1 MRESRGLLAT
11 VTRVALGLAVV
22 ISPATVPAI
31 GSSAVEPLVQPDTAE
46 PTASTTAV
54 AGQLSISATAAT
66 ARVGTTSRVAGTLSP
81 ARPGERV
88 YLQRYAGG
96 TWGNVTS
103 TLLSGSSGYAFSVK
117 PATTGRFRYRVRK
130 PATTGLLAVTSAER
144 RLVRYRARITSVRY
158 NATGDDATNLNG
170 EYLTLKNTGT
180 VAINLSGWRVYA
192 DAAQVF
198 PLPAY
203 HLAAGA
209 TVYVHTGS
217 GTTRAEH
224 VYLGRSSPIWDNTGR
239 DLAIVYDA
247 RRAVVSRWFKRF
259 FPVSGCRT
267 WYQSAHHDYPATD
280 VFADKGCRVLAAA
293 AGRVDEV
300 EYVDRW
306 SPTTNYGKD
315 RGGLFVSI
323 VGYDGVRYYAS
334 HLASIA
340 PGISPGDHVTAGQLI
355 GRVGTS
361 GSARSTPAHLH
372 FGVSW
377 PTRRGIW
384 WVRRGMVPTYSYLKS
399 WQAGGNAS
407 PVAAVR
413 SLRAEVGV
421 EPRCTTAC

>member
-1 MRESRGLLAT
+1 
-11 VTRVALGLAVV
+11 
-22 ISPATVPAI
+22 
-31 GSSAVEPLVQPDTAE
+31 
-46 PTASTTAV
+46 
-54 AGQLSISATAAT
+54 
-66 ARVGTTSRVAGTLSP
+66 
-81 ARPGERV
+81 
-88 YLQRYAGG
+88 
-96 TWGNVTS
+96 
-103 TLLSGSSGYAFSVK
+103 
-117 PATTGRFRYRVRK
+117 
-130 PATTGLLAVTSAER
+130 
-144 RLVRYRARITSVRY
+144 VRY

-224 VYLGRSSPIWDNTGR
+224 VYLGRTSPIWDNTGR

-315 RGGLFVSI
+315 RGGP
-323 VGYDGVRYYAS
+323 VRVDRRLRRRPLLRVAPRLDRAG
-334 HLASIA
+334 HLARRPRHRRAAHRPGRNERVGALDTGA
-340 PGISPGDHVTAGQLI
+340 PALRSLLADPPGHLVGTARHGADLLLPQVLAGRRQRLTGRGRDVAAGRGRGRAALHHRLLTMLGRTACYQRSVRSPGGSSVSSAG
-355 GRVGTS
+355 
-361 GSARSTPAHLH
+361 
-372 FGVSW
+372 
-377 PTRRGIW
+377 
-384 WVRRGMVPTYSYLKS
+384 
-399 WQAGGNAS
+399 
-407 PVAAVR
+407 
-413 SLRAEVGV
+413 
-421 EPRCTTAC
+421 

>member
-1 MRESRGLLAT
+1 
-11 VTRVALGLAVV
+11 VALGLAVV
-22 ISPATVPAI
+22 ISPATVPAT
-31 GSSAVEPLVQPDTAE
+31 GSSAVEPSVAPPSAAA
-46 PTASTTAV
+46 PTTSASA
-54 AGQLSISATAAT
+54 AAAQLSISATAAT
-66 ARVGTTSRVAGTLSP
+66 ARLGTTSRIAGTMSP

-88 YLQRYAGG
+88 YLQRYSGG

-103 TLLSGSSGYAFSVK
+103 VLLSAASGYAFAVK
-117 PATTGRFRYRVRK
+117 PSSTGRFRYRVRK
-130 PATTGLLAVTSAER
+130 PATSGLLAVTSAER
-144 RLVRYRARITSVRY
+144 VLVRYWATVTSVRY

-170 EYLTLKNTGT
+170 EYLTLKNTGA
-180 VAINLSGWRVYA
+180 VAVDLSGWRVYA
-192 DAAQVF
+192 DASQVY

-217 GTTRAEH
+217 GTNRAGH
-224 VYLGRSSPIWDNTGR
+224 VYLRRSTPIWDNTGR

-247 RRAVVSRWFKRF
+247 RGAVVSRWFKRF
-259 FPVSGCRT
+259 FPVSGCTT

-280 VFADKGCRVLAAA
+280 LFAAKGCAVLAAA

-306 SPTTNYGKD
+306 SPTTNFGKD

-340 PGISPGDHVTAGQLI
+340 PGISPGDYVTAGQLI
-355 GRVGTS
+355 GRVGTT
-361 GSARSTPAHLH
+361 GSARSTPAHVH

-377 PTRRGIW
+377 PTRPGIW
-384 WVRRGMVPTYSYLKS
+384 WVRRGMVATYSYLKS
-399 WQAGGNAS
+399 WQGGGNAS
-407 PVAAVR
+407 PAAAVR
-413 SLRAEVGV
+413 SLRAEVGT